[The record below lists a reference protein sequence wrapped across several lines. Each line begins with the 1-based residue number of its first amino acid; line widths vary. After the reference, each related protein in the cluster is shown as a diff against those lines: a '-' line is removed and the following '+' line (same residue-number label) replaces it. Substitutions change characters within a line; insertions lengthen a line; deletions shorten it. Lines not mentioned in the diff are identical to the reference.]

1 MVSLCMNFLFF
12 GVVNLVTIGTGKT
25 GKARHRN
32 DLLVICLIYA
42 WALPAYPDNMYLS
55 MVWVRSFI

>member
-1 MVSLCMNFLFF
+1 MNFLFF

-25 GKARHRN
+25 GKARLRN

-55 MVWVRSFI
+55 IVWVRSFI